1 MIDFIKANPRDRVE
15 SNDCSVRAVS
25 VASGLPYYKVHTAFT
40 EAGRKAGK
48 GVSVRMVIAALEKL
62 GIMKQQE
69 SLVFQRPTLSYW
81 LSNNP
86 TGNWV
91 IIKRDHAFAILD
103 GVVHDSSPVG
113 ARSRVLFAFKVN
125 T

>member
-25 VASGLPYYKVHTAFT
+25 VASGLPYYKVHAAFT
-40 EAGRKAGK
+40 EAGRKTGK
-48 GVSVRMVIAALEKL
+48 GVSVRIMIAALEKL
-62 GIMKQQE
+62 GIMQQPE
-69 SLVFQRPTLSYW
+69 TLVFRRPTLSYW

-91 IIKRDHAFAILD
+91 IVKRDHAFAILD

-113 ARSRVLFAFKVN
+113 ARSRVLFAFKVS

>member
-1 MIDFIKANPRDRVE
+1 MVDFIKANPRDRVE

-25 VASGLPYYKVHTAFT
+25 VASGLPYYKVHAAFT

-48 GVSVRMVIAALEKL
+48 GVTVRMMIAALEKL

-69 SLVFQRPTLSYW
+69 GYPYQRPTLSSW
-81 LSNNP
+81 LLINP
-86 TGNWV
+86 TGSWV
-91 IIKRDHAFAILD
+91 IVKRDHAFAILD
-103 GVVHDSSPVG
+103 GVVHDNSPVG
-113 ARSRVLFAFKVN
+113 ARSRVLFAFRVN

>member
-15 SNDCSVRAVS
+15 TNDCSVRAVS
-25 VASGLPYYKVHTAFT
+25 VASGLPYYKVHAAFA
-40 EAGRKAGK
+40 EAGRKAGN
-48 GVSVRMVIAALEKL
+48 GVSVRIMIAALEKL

-69 SLVFQRPTLSYW
+69 TLVFNRPTLSYW

-91 IIKRDHAFAILD
+91 IVKRDHAFAILD